1 MITLRQAR
9 ERGHTD
15 LGWLDSDHTFSSGD
29 YHDPKH
35 MGFRDLRVIN
45 EDWVHPGK
53 GFGRHPH
60 RDMEIITVVLDGS
73 LEHSDSLGN
82 GSVIRP
88 GEVQV
93 MSAGTGVTHS
103 EFNPSQTEAVH
114 LLQIWILP
122 QREGISPRYD
132 QRAFPR
138 EEREGKLHLEVSGSG
153 REGSLKINQDAELFF
168 STLASGK
175 EVDPRLRPGRHAW
188 LQVARGVVSLN
199 TIALEEGDGAA
210 VSGETA
216 LSIRASQPSEILL
229 FDLP

>member
-1 MITLRQAR
+1 MITLRPAR
-9 ERGHTD
+9 RRGHTD
-15 LGWLDSDHTFSSGD
+15 LGWLESDHTFSFGD
-29 YHDPKH
+29 YHDPNH

-45 EDWVHPGK
+45 EDWVNPGK

-60 RDMEIITVVLDGS
+60 RDMEIITVVLEGS
-73 LEHSDSLGN
+73 LEHKDSLGT

-103 EFNPSQTEAVH
+103 EFNASETEAVH

-122 QREGISPRYD
+122 QREGIPPRYD

-138 EEREGKLHLEVSGSG
+138 EEREGRLHLEVSGSG
-153 REGSLKINQDAELFF
+153 RDGSLKINQDAELFF
-168 STLASGK
+168 STLGPGVG
-175 EVDPRLRPGRHAW
+175 VDHPLRSGRHAW
-188 LQVARGVVSLN
+188 LQVARGAVSLN
-199 TIALEEGDGAA
+199 SIALDEGDGAA
-210 VSGETA
+210 VSGESV
-216 LSIRASQPSEILL
+216 LSIHASRPSEILL